1 MTIPSERYWAL
12 KNIRPVLI
20 GLAMPGSKISKGELR
35 HVVRALLRH
44 YPTDYEIDEMAKKCP
59 RLLEIK
65 R

>member
-1 MTIPSERYWAL
+1 MTIPSERYSAL
-12 KNIRPVLI
+12 KHIRPVLI
-20 GLAMPGSKISKGELR
+20 TLATSKGPIRKRELR
-35 HVVRALLRH
+35 HLVRWLLRH